1 MRSALIAALAAP
13 IREVAAQV
21 GPGWSDEGDPTVAL
35 AEVRDLLADV
45 SAAARNGWSRTADGW
60 SGAGADGAADFVS
73 AAAHAADRLA
83 VRIDQLRA
91 STAGA
96 ADAVA
101 WARSR
106 LKDIINRFED
116 RAALLEPRLDEPWAV
131 DELRAEAQRALDEA
145 VAVVDELRT
154 ELDGHAAAVAAPPAT
169 GRGRGGRPLGA
180 GRVHGTGRIHC
191 GSGRLADGLGRHSPA
206 PRTADSRRRRQQT
219 FPRFRC
225 RIPVSS
231 ATVSLS
237 RCRTAAL

>member
-1 MRSALIAALAAP
+1 MQSALIAALAAP

-21 GPGWSDEGDPTVAL
+21 GPGWPDEGDPAVAL

-45 SAAARNGWSRTADGW
+45 AAAARNGWSRTADGW

-116 RAALLEPRLDEPWAV
+116 RAARSSRGLTNRGRSTSYAQKRSERWMRPSPSSTGCAPSWTGMPQPSRPRRHRP
-131 DELRAEAQRALDEA
+131 RSR
-145 VAVVDELRT
+145 R
-154 ELDGHAAAVAAPPAT
+154 APP
-169 GRGRGGRPLGA
+169 RPRPGSPHRPDSLRLRPARRWAGA
-180 GRVHGTGRIHC
+180 ALPR
-191 GSGRLADGLGRHSPA
+191 
-206 PRTADSRRRRQQT
+206 PRTAGSHPPTQT
-219 FPRFRC
+219 LPRLRY
-225 RIPVSS
+225 RMPVSS

-237 RCRTAAL
+237 HCRTAAL